1 MTSFDT
7 AQTLSTPPQ
16 IEITMRQTAV
26 KQLGKGQDRI
36 RDGVGIHPE
45 TGERF
50 EWILVLDGHG
60 TNNVINIMDNHIDWD
75 DVVIQPTP
83 AEYLNEK
90 FIAKSRAMYTN
101 QTSSDCTF
109 SLVRIYDKRIETF
122 MVGDSKIAVL
132 IDDQEPIVTKPHNY
146 YDKEE
151 MERIHDKLVLSRP
164 YQKDVTFEMV
174 SGTSL
179 CYRDGYSMN
188 FRVGSLLAISQA
200 FGHNNKTG
208 LVPRTN
214 VIPITSEQTINVII
228 ASDGYWDMHFNDESE
243 WNDIRNMT
251 ADELVEKTTKRW
263 QQDWFVMYDKE
274 NPTIGSIQQFANGA
288 DDVAIGIWRKIG
300 NA

>member
-1 MTSFDT
+1 MDT

-36 RDGVGIHPE
+36 LDGVGVHPE
-45 TGERF
+45 TDERF

-75 DVVIQPTP
+75 DVVVQPTP
-83 AEYLNEK
+83 AEYLNKKLNEK
-90 FIAKSRAMYTN
+90 SAALYTN
-101 QTSSDCTF
+101 QTSSGCTF
-109 SLVRIYDKRIETF
+109 SLVRIYDNRIETF

-132 IDDQEPIVTKPHNY
+132 IDDEQPIVTKPHNY

-151 MERIHDKLVLSRP
+151 MERIDYKLVPSMP
-164 YQKDVTFEMV
+164 YKKDLTFEIV
-174 SGTSL
+174 SGTTL
-179 CYRDGYSMN
+179 CYRDGFSMN

-200 FGHNNKTG
+200 LGHNNKTG
-208 LVPRTN
+208 LIPRTN

-228 ASDGYWDMHFNDESE
+228 ASDGYWDMHFDDESE
-243 WNDIRNMT
+243 WNDIRNMS
-251 ADELVEKTTKRW
+251 ADELVEKTAQRW
-263 QQDWFVMYDKE
+263 LQEWFVIYEKE
-274 NPTIGSIQQFANGA
+274 NPTVGSNQRFTNGA

-300 NA
+300 NT